1 MKYEFW
7 QRDPVPIW
15 GVEAHQGEAFA
26 GFAEP
31 FMDLIRANKG
41 GVTMR
46 GVEIG
51 RLPTILSTGIDVDPT
66 DGVIYCEVGD
76 KAYEYGG
83 FPKVIMVLRYKNDAG
98 TQVTLPACRIVYPDS
113 SPESVAEARE
123 LNPFELESDGEGRQR
138 RCPPS
143 ATGKPCGPE
152 LSVELWLLHPWQRV
166 GCVDCRLRVRNSG
179 TPGWGSS
186 GCRRAPCAEGECTA
200 PVSHRS
206 RRRYLPYVTGR
217 KRLSR

>member
-98 TQVTLPACRIVYPDS
+98 TQVTFPACRIVYPDCPGVGCRS
-113 SPESVAEARE
+113 TRVVSLRT
-123 LNPFELESDGEGRQR
+123 GTGRR
-138 RCPPS
+138 RQAASLPS

-186 GCRRAPCAEGECTA
+186 GCRRVPCAEGECTA